1 MCGFREKRVKKVR
14 ITLCTF
20 GTANFFTP
28 KSPEVFGSRRNTK
41 CEEQKV
47 TVAKRQNRAGAT
59 PLFCGE
65 AAQKFRGVAPALR
78 HESSCRPFC
87 HGDRNSEKEKELC
100 QSLRKRR
107 AS

>member
-1 MCGFREKRVKKVR
+1 VKKVR

-20 GTANFFTP
+20 GTGNFFTLR
-28 KSPEVFGSRRNTK
+28 SSEVFGNPRNTK

-78 HESSCRPFC
+78 HGFSCRPFC
-87 HGDRNSEKEKELC
+87 HGDKNSEKEKHNAN
-100 QSLRKRR
+100 R
-107 AS
+107 

>member
-14 ITLCTF
+14 LTLCTF
-20 GTANFFTP
+20 GTANLFTP
-28 KSPEVFGSRRNTK
+28 NGSEVFGNRRNTK

-78 HESSCRPFC
+78 HESSCQPFC
-87 HGDRNSEKEKELC
+87 HGDKKSKKEK
-100 QSLRKRR
+100 QNADR
-107 AS
+107 

>member
-1 MCGFREKRVKKVR
+1 MYGFCEKRVKKVR

-28 KSPEVFGSRRNTK
+28 KSPEVFGSRRNMK
-41 CEEQKV
+41 CEERKV

-87 HGDRNSEKEKELC
+87 HGDKNSNKEKDYAN
-100 QSLRKRR
+100 R
-107 AS
+107 

>member
-28 KSPEVFGSRRNTK
+28 NSSEVFGNRRNTK

-78 HESSCRPFC
+78 HEFSCRPFC
-87 HGDRNSEKEKELC
+87 HGDRNSEKEKDYAN
-100 QSLRKRR
+100 R
-107 AS
+107 

>member
-1 MCGFREKRVKKVR
+1 VKKVR

-20 GTANFFTP
+20 GTGNFFTLR
-28 KSPEVFGSRRNTK
+28 SSEVFGNPRNTK

-59 PLFCGE
+59 PLFWGE

-78 HESSCRPFC
+78 HAFSCRPFC
-87 HGDRNSEKEKELC
+87 HGDKNSEKEKHNAN
-100 QSLRKRR
+100 R
-107 AS
+107 

>member
-1 MCGFREKRVKKVR
+1 MCGFRGKRVKKVR
-14 ITLCTF
+14 LTLCTF

-28 KSPEVFGSRRNTK
+28 KSFEVFGNRRNTK

-59 PLFCGE
+59 PPFCGE

-78 HESSCRPFC
+78 HEFSCRPFY
-87 HGDRNSEKEKELC
+87 HGDRNSEKEKDYAN
-100 QSLRKRR
+100 R
-107 AS
+107 